1 VRLRSTVVRL
11 TNPYGVGQPAGR
23 VAYGIVNRMIELALD
38 DQPLPVYGD
47 GAQRRDYI
55 YVDDV
60 VDALLG
66 IGAGTATDGY
76 AYNLGSGTGTSF
88 VDMARTVAEL
98 VGGGRVVFE
107 PWPALA
113 GQIET
118 GDFVADVSRLT
129 GALGWRPSTSLADG
143 LRLTI
148 DSYRC
153 SAGR

>member
-1 VRLRSTVVRL
+1 MRSTVVRL

-23 VAYGIVNRMIELALD
+23 VAYGIVNRLIQLALD

-66 IGAGTATDGY
+66 IGVEHGDGW
-76 AYNLGSGTGTSF
+76 AACTTSGAAPERRSSTWREWSWSC
-88 VDMARTVAEL
+88 
-98 VGGGRVVFE
+98 VGAGRVVFE

-118 GDFVADVSRLT
+118 GDFVADISRLA
-129 GALGWRPSTSLADG
+129 GALGWRPQTSLCRGAPKDDRQ
-143 LRLTI
+143 LQM
-148 DSYRC
+148 
-153 SAGR
+153 